1 MKSLEITGNMD
12 SKRKL
17 LTALFWTNRKGAR
30 TEGCAPFLIEKITT
44 EGKTYTAEENKF
56 LKFNDEILDDVLDNI
71 EDQKKVDFVLKLGEE
86 TFNASLSHNA
96 FSVSVEKSK
105 ELEEEII
112 EKLEMEMKRKY
123 PNICESF
130 YPRVGIP
137 R

>member
-44 EGKTYTAEENKF
+44 EDNVYTSEEDKF
-56 LKFNDEILDDVLDNI
+56 LKFNDVILNDVLNNI
-71 EDQKKVDFVLKLGEE
+71 ESQKKVDFVLSLGEE
-86 TFNASLSHNA
+86 IFNASLSHDA
-96 FSVSVEKSK
+96 FSVSAEKSK
-105 ELEEEII
+105 ELEDEII
-112 EKLEMEMKRKY
+112 EKLETEMKRKY

-130 YPRVGIP
+130 YPRVGIKK
-137 R
+137 

>member
-17 LTALFWTNRKGAR
+17 LTVLFWTNRKGAR

-44 EGKTYTAEENKF
+44 KDETYTAEENKF
-56 LKFNDEILDDVLDNI
+56 LKFNDEILNDVLDNI
-71 EDQKKVDFVLKLGEE
+71 ENQKKVDFVLSLGEE
-86 TFNASLSHNA
+86 TFNASLSRNA
-96 FSVSVEKSK
+96 FSVSAEKSK

-112 EKLEMEMKRKY
+112 EKLETEMKRKY

-130 YPRVGIP
+130 YPRVGI
-137 R
+137 RK

>member
-44 EGKTYTAEENKF
+44 EDNVYTPEENKY
-56 LKFNDEILDDVLDNI
+56 LKFNDIILNDVLNNI
-71 EDQKKVDFVLKLGEE
+71 ESQKKVDFVLNLGKE
-86 TFNASLSHNA
+86 TFNASLSHDA

-105 ELEEEII
+105 ELEDEII
-112 EKLEMEMKRKY
+112 DKLETEMKRKY

-130 YPRVGIP
+130 YSRVGINK
-137 R
+137 